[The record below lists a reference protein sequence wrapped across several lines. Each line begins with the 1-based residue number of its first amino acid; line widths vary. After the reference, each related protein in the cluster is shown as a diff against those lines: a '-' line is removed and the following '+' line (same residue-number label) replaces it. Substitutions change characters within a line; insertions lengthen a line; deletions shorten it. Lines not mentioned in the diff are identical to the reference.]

1 MISESE
7 LRRKRALVALLAI
20 ACIVAGVILLMV
32 GGSDGLASAFLRV
45 GLLLGAFWLVL
56 PSKDRPAAWARVSP
70 WSVGLV
76 VGLALILPRVKY
88 YIPVVVAGVVI
99 GWLVRPRN
107 RKRQ

>member
-7 LRRKRALVALLAI
+7 LRRKRVLVALLAI
-20 ACIVAGVILLMV
+20 GCIVAGVVLLMV

-56 PSKDRPAAWARVSP
+56 PSKDRPAAWAHVSP
-70 WSVGLV
+70 WSIGLV
-76 VGLALILPRVKY
+76 VVLALILPRVKY
-88 YIPVVVAGVVI
+88 YVPVVVAGVVI